1 MCLAVVGHGQG
12 AVLLLVQVGLVA
24 AQGGSR
30 QQGVSAG
37 CTVGPPGSCVMCVML
52 CHVSGHPP
60 VCSDHPHGHQVGGGR
75 GEGPRVDKQRVALVH
90 LPIEVV
96 KRSLLIK

>member
-1 MCLAVVGHGQG
+1 MCLAVVAHGQG

-37 CTVGPPGSCVMCVML
+37 CTVGPPGECVMCVML
-52 CHVSGHPP
+52 CHVVSCCVMSLATHLS
-60 VCSDHPHGHQVGGGR
+60 VLTILMATRLEVA
-75 GEGPRVDKQRVALVH
+75 GERDRELTNRE
-90 LPIEVV
+90 LPWCICLY
-96 KRSLLIK
+96 KL